1 MLEITVLSGKGG
13 TGKTTITGALAAVA
27 KNAIFCDEDVDAANL
42 HLLLNPNIQE
52 EYEFSGGSKCTINNE
67 ICNECGI
74 CIDYCRFDAI
84 HYNKLGYLVI
94 NPYQCEGCKLCE
106 KVCPVDAITS
116 QKTTSGNWYVS
127 STRFG
132 NLVHAKMGAGEENSG
147 KLVTQVRNKA
157 KEIAHENNMDFL
169 INDGPPGIGCATIAA
184 LSGTKRVLLV
194 IEPTKSGLHDAQRLK
209 LLIDTFRIKTFAV
222 INKFDLHLEMSQEIE
237 KYLQEQSIPLV
248 AKIPFDPQIVEAM
261 NEGKTIIEFFP
272 ESETSFK
279 IREIWNVLKANSA

>member
-13 TGKTTITGALAAVA
+13 TGKTSITAALASVA

-42 HLLLNPNIQE
+42 HLLLQPNI
-52 EYEFSGGSKCTINNE
+52 YEQHEFFGGSKSSIDIEN
-67 ICNECGI
+67 CNECGI

-84 HYNKLGYLVI
+84 HYNSSGNLFI
-94 NPYQCEGCKLCE
+94 NHFQCEGCKLCE
-106 KVCPVDAITS
+106 KVCPTNAITS
-116 QKTTSGNWYVS
+116 QKNSSGNWYVS

-132 NLVHAKMGAGEENSG
+132 DLVHASMGAGEDNSG

-157 KEIAHENNMDFL
+157 KEIALKNNLDFV

-194 IEPTKSGLHDAQRLK
+194 IEPTKSGLHDAQRL
-209 LLIDTFRIKTFAV
+209 LVLIDSFHIKTFA
-222 INKFDLHLEMSQEIE
+222 ILNKFDLHLEMSEEIE
-237 KYLQEQSIPLV
+237 NYLQSKSIPLL
-248 AKIPFDPQIVEAM
+248 AKIPFDEKIVAAM

-272 ESETSFK
+272 ESETSTQ
-279 IREIWNVLKANSA
+279 IREIWNKLKSS

>member
-13 TGKTTITGALAAVA
+13 TGKTSITGALAAIA

-42 HLLLNPNIQE
+42 HLLLKPNIQE
-52 EYEFSGGSKCTINNE
+52 QYEFSGGSKSNINTE

-84 HYNKLGYLVI
+84 HYNTLGYLVI
-94 NPYQCEGCKLCE
+94 NQYQCEGCKLCE
-106 KVCPVDAITS
+106 KVCPIDAITS
-116 QKTTSGNWYVS
+116 HKSISGNWYVS

-132 NLVHAKMGAGEENSG
+132 DLVHATMGAGEENSG

-157 KEIAHENNMDFL
+157 KEIAHKNKLDFV

-194 IEPTKSGLHDAQRLK
+194 IEPTKSGLHDAQRL
-209 LLIDTFRIKTFAV
+209 LVLINSFHIKTFAI
-222 INKFDLHLEMSQEIE
+222 INKFDLHLEMSEEIE
-237 KYLQEQSIPLV
+237 NYLKSQSIPLL
-248 AKIPFDPQIVEAM
+248 AKIPFDHKMVEAM
-261 NEGKTIIEFFP
+261 NEGKTIIEYFP
-272 ESETSFK
+272 ESETSFQ
-279 IREIWNVLKANSA
+279 IREIWNQLKKV